1 MLADRLQHEQ
11 FEKAV
16 ELLIQSRRFK
26 EALDLCMAN
35 SITITEELA
44 ERMTIAKTPSGQ
56 SSHTHT

>member
-1 MLADRLQHEQ
+1 MILAGLLADPLQHGQ

-35 SITITEELA
+35 SIDITITEELA
-44 ERMTIAKTPSGQ
+44 ERMTINKTPNG
-56 SSHTHT
+56 